1 MHTPLCEASGP
12 MLAQQYCSCMA
23 VVYNDACS
31 QTCQRPRAVTGETL
45 LRLIRR
51 RRVFSCGAK
60 TAACTTSHKHIAAE
74 IAVVET
80 LPHTLGRAAKHQQNH
95 LRHPK
100 LRGVLSCGEGR
111 QQFKVLVRLANCAGA
126 SLMHCTKLGWIGV
139 YTFAKFASAL
149 VNFSYK
155 FVDGNTTFNDRP
167 LTDLKIKCVQ
177 S

>member
-1 MHTPLCEASGP
+1 

-31 QTCQRPRAVTGETL
+31 QTCQRPLAVTGETL

-51 RRVFSCGAK
+51 RRVLSCG
-60 TAACTTSHKHIAAE
+60 E
-74 IAVVET
+74 
-80 LPHTLGRAAKHQQNH
+80 GRQQFKV
-95 LRHPK
+95 LVRTGTG
-100 LRGVLSCGEGR
+100 GVLSCGEGR
-111 QQFKVLVRLANCAGA
+111 QQFKVLLGLANCAGA

>member
-1 MHTPLCEASGP
+1 MKAHSLREACAP
-12 MLAQQYCSCMA
+12 MLAQQYLPCMA
-23 VVYNDACS
+23 TVYEDAC
-31 QTCQRPRAVTGETL
+31 CQACRRPPTVTGETL
-45 LRLIRR
+45 RCLIRR

-60 TAACTTSHKHIAAE
+60 IAACTTSHKR
-74 IAVVET
+74 T
-80 LPHTLGRAAKHQQNH
+80 GTG
-95 LRHPK
+95 
-100 LRGVLSCGEGR
+100 GVLSCGEGT
-111 QQFKVLVRLANCAGA
+111 QQAKVLLRTGTIGVQSCGEGRRQFNVLLGLANCAGA

>member
-1 MHTPLCEASGP
+1 

-74 IAVVET
+74 IAVGGVLSCGE
-80 LPHTLGRAAKHQQNH
+80 GKQQAKVLQRTGTGG
-95 LRHPK
+95 L
-100 LRGVLSCGEGR
+100 LSCGEGR
-111 QQFKVLVRLANCAGA
+111 QQFKVLLGLANCAGA

>member
-31 QTCQRPRAVTGETL
+31 QTCGEGRQQFKVLVRTGT
-45 LRLIRR
+45 
-51 RRVFSCGAK
+51 G
-60 TAACTTSHKHIAAE
+60 
-74 IAVVET
+74 
-80 LPHTLGRAAKHQQNH
+80 
-95 LRHPK
+95 
-100 LRGVLSCGEGR
+100 GVLSCGEGR
-111 QQFKVLVRLANCAGA
+111 QQFKVLLGLANCAGA

-155 FVDGNTTFNDRP
+155 CVDGNTTFNDRP

>member
-1 MHTPLCEASGP
+1 MHTPLCEANGP

-23 VVYNDACS
+23 MVYNDACS
-31 QTCQRPRAVTGETL
+31 QTCQRPLAVTGETL

-74 IAVVET
+74 IAVVEA
-80 LPHTLGRAAKHQQNH
+80 LPHTLGRASKHQQNH

-100 LRGVLSCGEGR
+100 LTPTTAKAHKHGHHTLPRSPPTQHNRHE
-111 QQFKVLVRLANCAGA
+111 QQDRYRRR
-126 SLMHCTKLGWIGV
+126 SLLWRRE
-139 YTFAKFASAL
+139 
-149 VNFSYK
+149 
-155 FVDGNTTFNDRP
+155 TT
-167 LTDLKIKCVQ
+167 

>member
-1 MHTPLCEASGP
+1 
-12 MLAQQYCSCMA
+12 MA

-31 QTCQRPRAVTGETL
+31 QTCQRPVAVTGETL

-51 RRVFSCGAK
+51 RRVFSCG
-60 TAACTTSHKHIAAE
+60 
-74 IAVVET
+74 
-80 LPHTLGRAAKHQQNH
+80 
-95 LRHPK
+95 
-100 LRGVLSCGEGR
+100 EGR
-111 QQFKVLVRLANCAGA
+111 QQFKVLVRTGTGGVLSCGEGKQQFKVLLGLANCAGA

>member
-31 QTCQRPRAVTGETL
+31 QTCQRPLAVTGETL

-60 TAACTTSHKHIAAE
+60 IAACTTSHKHIAAE

-100 LRGVLSCGEGR
+100 LRSTTAKAQTWTPRGLQKIGIVRVERERNCGER
-111 QQFKVLVRLANCAGA
+111 TAGEHSQTA
-126 SLMHCTKLGWIGV
+126 HK
-139 YTFAKFASAL
+139 K
-149 VNFSYK
+149 
-155 FVDGNTTFNDRP
+155 P
-167 LTDLKIKCVQ
+167 
-177 S
+177 

>member
-31 QTCQRPRAVTGETL
+31 QTCQRPLAVTGETL

-51 RRVFSCGAK
+51 RRVLSCG
-60 TAACTTSHKHIAAE
+60 E
-74 IAVVET
+74 
-80 LPHTLGRAAKHQQNH
+80 GRQQFKV
-95 LRHPK
+95 L
-100 LRGVLSCGEGR
+100 LSTGTGGVLSCGEGR
-111 QQFKVLVRLANCAGA
+111 QQFKVLLGLANCAGA
-126 SLMHCTKLGWIGV
+126 SLMHCTKLGWIGA

>member
-1 MHTPLCEASGP
+1 

-23 VVYNDACS
+23 V
-31 QTCQRPRAVTGETL
+31 L
-45 LRLIRR
+45 LRT
-51 RRVFSCGAK
+51 G
-60 TAACTTSHKHIAAE
+60 T
-74 IAVVET
+74 
-80 LPHTLGRAAKHQQNH
+80 G
-95 LRHPK
+95 
-100 LRGVLSCGEGR
+100 GVLSCGEGR
-111 QQFKVLVRLANCAGA
+111 QQFKVLVRTGTGGVLSCDEGTQQFKVLLGLANCAGA

>member
-31 QTCQRPRAVTGETL
+31 QTCQRPLAVTGETL

-51 RRVFSCGAK
+51 RRV
-60 TAACTTSHKHIAAE
+60 
-74 IAVVET
+74 
-80 LPHTLGRAAKHQQNH
+80 
-95 LRHPK
+95 
-100 LRGVLSCGEGR
+100 LSCGEGR
-111 QQFKVLVRLANCAGA
+111 QQFKVLVRTGTGGVLSCGEGRQQVKVLLGLANCAGA

>member
-31 QTCQRPRAVTGETL
+31 QTCQRPLAVTGETL

-51 RRVFSCGAK
+51 RRVLSCG
-60 TAACTTSHKHIAAE
+60 E
-74 IAVVET
+74 
-80 LPHTLGRAAKHQQNH
+80 GRQQFKV
-95 LRHPK
+95 LVRTGTG
-100 LRGVLSCGEGR
+100 GVLSCGEGR
-111 QQFKVLVRLANCAGA
+111 QQFKVLLGLANCAGA

-139 YTFAKFASAL
+139 YTFAKFASAP
-149 VNFSYK
+149 VNFSYN
-155 FVDGNTTFNDRP
+155 FLDGNTTFNDRP
-167 LTDLKIKCVQ
+167 LTDLKTKRVQ

>member
-31 QTCQRPRAVTGETL
+31 QTCQRPLAVTGETL

-74 IAVVET
+74 IAVLHEAW
-80 LPHTLGRAAKHQQNH
+80 LDRRIH
-95 LRHPK
+95 LCKIRK
-100 LRGVLSCGEGR
+100 CACQLFIQICGR
-111 QQFKVLVRLANCAGA
+111 QHDFQRPTA
-126 SLMHCTKLGWIGV
+126 
-139 YTFAKFASAL
+139 
-149 VNFSYK
+149 
-155 FVDGNTTFNDRP
+155 DRP
-167 LTDLKIKCVQ
+167 QNQVRAIIMNAHPVVRGKRADACAPILFLHGGGV
-177 S
+177 

>member
-31 QTCQRPRAVTGETL
+31 QTCQRPLAVTGETL

-51 RRVFSCGAK
+51 RRVFSCGD
-60 TAACTTSHKHIAAE
+60 
-74 IAVVET
+74 
-80 LPHTLGRAAKHQQNH
+80 GRQQFKV
-95 LRHPK
+95 LVRTGTG
-100 LRGVLSCGEGR
+100 GVLSCGEGR
-111 QQFKVLVRLANCAGA
+111 QQFKVLLGLANCAGA

>member
-45 LRLIRR
+45 PRLIRR
-51 RRVFSCGAK
+51 RR
-60 TAACTTSHKHIAAE
+60 
-74 IAVVET
+74 
-80 LPHTLGRAAKHQQNH
+80 
-95 LRHPK
+95 
-100 LRGVLSCGEGR
+100 VLSCGEGR
-111 QQFKVLVRLANCAGA
+111 QQFKVLLGLANCAGA

-149 VNFSYK
+149 VNFSYN
-155 FVDGNTTFNDRP
+155 FVDGNSTFNDRP

-177 S
+177 P

>member
-31 QTCQRPRAVTGETL
+31 QTCQRPLAVTGETL

-51 RRVFSCGAK
+51 RRVFSCG
-60 TAACTTSHKHIAAE
+60 
-74 IAVVET
+74 
-80 LPHTLGRAAKHQQNH
+80 
-95 LRHPK
+95 
-100 LRGVLSCGEGR
+100 EGR
-111 QQFKVLVRLANCAGA
+111 QQFKVLLSTGTGGVLSCGDGRQQFKVLLGLANCAGA

-167 LTDLKIKCVQ
+167 LTDLKTKCVQ

>member
-1 MHTPLCEASGP
+1 MHKWLCEASGP

-31 QTCQRPRAVTGETL
+31 QTCQRPLAVTGETL

-51 RRVFSCGAK
+51 RRVFSCG
-60 TAACTTSHKHIAAE
+60 E
-74 IAVVET
+74 
-80 LPHTLGRAAKHQQNH
+80 GRQQFKVL
-95 LRHPK
+95 LRTGTG
-100 LRGVLSCGEGR
+100 GVLSCGEGR
-111 QQFKVLVRLANCAGA
+111 QQFKVLLGLANCAGA
-126 SLMHCTKLGWIGV
+126 SLMHCTKLGWIGA

>member
-23 VVYNDACS
+23 V
-31 QTCQRPRAVTGETL
+31 
-45 LRLIRR
+45 
-51 RRVFSCGAK
+51 
-60 TAACTTSHKHIAAE
+60 
-74 IAVVET
+74 
-80 LPHTLGRAAKHQQNH
+80 
-95 LRHPK
+95 
-100 LRGVLSCGEGR
+100 
-111 QQFKVLVRLANCAGA
+111 
-126 SLMHCTKLGWIGV
+126 V

>member
-31 QTCQRPRAVTGETL
+31 QTCQRPLAVTGETL

-100 LRGVLSCGEGR
+100 LRSTTAKAHKHGH
-111 QQFKVLVRLANCAGA
+111 Q
-126 SLMHCTKLGWIGV
+126 KLPRSPPRNI
-139 YTFAKFASAL
+139 TDMSNRTDNA
-149 VNFSYK
+149 
-155 FVDGNTTFNDRP
+155 NTTDNPCTAATAATNHQPPTPAHRRRSFLWRGEA
-167 LTDLKIKCVQ
+167 TI
-177 S
+177 

>member
-31 QTCQRPRAVTGETL
+31 QTCQRPLAVTGETL

-51 RRVFSCGAK
+51 RRVFSCGEGKQQAK
-60 TAACTTSHKHIAAE
+60 
-74 IAVVET
+74 V
-80 LPHTLGRAAKHQQNH
+80 L
-95 LRHPK
+95 LRTGTG
-100 LRGVLSCGEGR
+100 GVLSCGEGR
-111 QQFKVLVRLANCAGA
+111 QQFKVLVRTGTGGVLSCGEGRQQFKVLLGLANCAGA